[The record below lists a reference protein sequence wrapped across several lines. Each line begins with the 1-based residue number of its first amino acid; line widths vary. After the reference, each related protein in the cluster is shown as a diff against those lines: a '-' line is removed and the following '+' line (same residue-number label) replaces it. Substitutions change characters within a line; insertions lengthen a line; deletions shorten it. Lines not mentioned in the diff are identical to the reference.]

1 MAFKRDHRKQVPWFS
16 LTEWHDVYEQI
27 YSNDTVEQIKG
38 YKRLLVWKARL
49 PKLPVGVECT
59 LAIMQVCLR
68 DREITPKID
77 KGDLPAYYEND
88 LCLMYSTTIMR
99 FLNHITNI
107 GETKQSSLFQIA
119 KQLNIPRWIV
129 NIRHDAA
136 HGHELPSLDVLRI
149 ATNILLEWL
158 HEEYWATELKAM
170 EDNITKQAE
179 EENEPEEAQTLTD
192 LIELWIAVGLY
203 IHAGYTSIKD
213 IPDAQLRETLS
224 NLRAYA
230 LILPNNENTE
240 YIDIDVNTETR
251 NDTDPCDDEKHE
263 LVAEQSNLLCQIS
276 KYLSKN
282 KFPPDK
288 DEIILNVL
296 LGGEAF
302 LPSEEFLEIFG
313 RRKKSS
319 SDTENCNCLP
329 SRFINFWQEFI
340 TMLHEKEILQKLI
353 LRLLELIN
361 DETENEQKHL
371 IASLWMKYI
380 ASSLCKIK
388 LAHKIKHRLEHVGE
402 NKRRRTSSTIL
413 SLKVRDEV
421 DRNFPELRDILWLN
435 VLGEI
440 PSFLTDIDFV
450 RTIISNLNSKF
461 SNHFVEPLLELIT
474 PSIRDDV
481 RENLIHFISIYT
493 AGQNIED
500 QTELVGNENVKTI
513 NDFTALFEDHINENI
528 RSDERLEQ
536 FNFEDNIKIADL
548 TTRNSNW
555 ILEKEKSVDWG
566 SCPIGI
572 LPWQLDSMDT
582 VDTSSV
588 VNIISDTGS
597 KDVDIVPGIINSKS
611 LMMRSKIN
619 WNSVLG
625 KKKRPKWKKNLG
637 NIDNMVDMAIQI
649 VKKNC

>member
-230 LILPNNENTE
+230 LNLPNNENTE
-240 YIDIDVNTETR
+240 YTDIDVNTETR

-319 SDTENCNCLP
+319 PDTENCNCLP

-402 NKRRRTSSTIL
+402 NKRRRTSSTTL

-435 VLGEI
+435 VL
-440 PSFLTDIDFV
+440 
-450 RTIISNLNSKF
+450 
-461 SNHFVEPLLELIT
+461 
-474 PSIRDDV
+474 
-481 RENLIHFISIYT
+481 

-500 QTELVGNENVKTI
+500 QTELVGNDNVKTI

-588 VNIISDTGS
+588 VNVISDTGS

>member
-1 MAFKRDHRKQVPWFS
+1 MPCVTTRHAKHLQMAFKRDHRKQVPWFS

-68 DREITPKID
+68 DREITPKMD

-230 LILPNNENTE
+230 LNLPNNENTE
-240 YIDIDVNTETR
+240 YTDIDVNTETR

-388 LAHKIKHRLEHVGE
+388 LAHKIKHRLEHVEE

-435 VLGEI
+435 VL
-440 PSFLTDIDFV
+440 
-450 RTIISNLNSKF
+450 
-461 SNHFVEPLLELIT
+461 
-474 PSIRDDV
+474 
-481 RENLIHFISIYT
+481 

-588 VNIISDTGS
+588 VNIISLTGS

>member
-435 VLGEI
+435 VL
-440 PSFLTDIDFV
+440 
-450 RTIISNLNSKF
+450 
-461 SNHFVEPLLELIT
+461 
-474 PSIRDDV
+474 
-481 RENLIHFISIYT
+481 

>member
-230 LILPNNENTE
+230 LNLPNNENTE
-240 YIDIDVNTETR
+240 YTDIDVNTETR

-380 ASSLCKIK
+380 VSSLCKIK

-435 VLGEI
+435 VL
-440 PSFLTDIDFV
+440 
-450 RTIISNLNSKF
+450 
-461 SNHFVEPLLELIT
+461 
-474 PSIRDDV
+474 
-481 RENLIHFISIYT
+481 